1 MVEVNCPV
9 SPKVL
14 DGLSKLLETSFARK
28 NIVHVSQGNYIPWL
42 KGRIWIVVKG
52 LIKISAPRSD
62 GDELIL
68 CFLGRNQAF
77 GEPFSLIDDCSPLA
91 LVDCE
96 LLHLPIEEVYN
107 SPPLALAILES
118 LSLRH
123 RSTELNLTVVLAK
136 TAEERVKEFLEL
148 LATDFGKPV
157 EEGLMIGFSI
167 THQDIANAVGVT
179 RVTITRILSQ
189 LKKTGWLKKLDE
201 GLFVIAFK

>member
-1 MVEVNCPV
+1 MVAANCTV
-9 SPKVL
+9 TPKVL
-14 DGLSKLLETSFARK
+14 GGLSKLLETSFARK

-52 LIKISAPRSD
+52 LIKIRAPRSD

-118 LSLRH
+118 LSLHH
-123 RSTELNLTVVLAK
+123 RSTELNLAVVLAK
-136 TAEERVKEFLEL
+136 TAEERVKAFLEL
-148 LATDFGKPV
+148 MATDFGKPV
-157 EEGLMIGFSI
+157 EDGLMIDVSI

-179 RVTITRILSQ
+179 RVTVTRILSQ
-189 LKKTGWLKKLDE
+189 LKKVGWLRKSDGGFL
-201 GLFVIAFK
+201 VIAF